1 MNTLSFFNPRFTSD
15 LFDVI
20 DRNFNDYGYGENG
33 KSAMPR
39 VDVSEKKDSYV
50 LEMELPGYTENDVE
64 LDLKDR
70 VLTISSKLKDA
81 KKAEKEEKKE
91 AAESVYLI
99 KERRNTTFSRSFTM
113 PEDIDHEK
121 VTASFKNGLLTVVI
135 PRKAE
140 AQTKRIMISVA

>member
-91 AAESVYLI
+91 SAESVYLI
-99 KERRNTTFSRSFTM
+99 KERRNSTFSRSFTM
-113 PEDIDHEK
+113 PEDIDQEK
-121 VTASFKNGLLTVVI
+121 VSAAFKNGLLTVVI

>member
-20 DRNFNDYGYGENG
+20 DRNFNDYGYSENG

-99 KERRNTTFSRSFTM
+99 KERRNSTFSRSFTM
-113 PEDIDHEK
+113 PEDIDQEN
-121 VTASFKNGLLTVVI
+121 VTAAFKNGLLTVVI

>member
-1 MNTLSFFNPRFTSD
+1 
-15 LFDVI
+15 
-20 DRNFNDYGYGENG
+20 
-33 KSAMPR
+33 MPR

-113 PEDIDHEK
+113 PEDIDQEK
-121 VTASFKNGLLTVVI
+121 VTAAFKNGLLTVVI

>member
-20 DRNFNDYGYGENG
+20 DRNFSDYSYGENG

-39 VDVSEKKDSYV
+39 VDVCEKKDSYV

-70 VLTISSKLKDA
+70 VLTIASKMKDA

-91 AAESVYLI
+91 AAENVYLV
-99 KERRNTTFSRSFTM
+99 KERRNTNFTRSFTM
-113 PEDIDHEK
+113 PEDIDQEK
-121 VTASFKNGLLTVVI
+121 VTAAFKNGLLTIVI

-140 AQTKRIMISVA
+140 TQSKRIMISVA

>member
-81 KKAEKEEKKE
+81 KKAEKEDKKE

-99 KERRNTTFSRSFTM
+99 KERRNSTFSRSFTM
-113 PEDIDHEK
+113 PEDIDQEK
-121 VTASFKNGLLTVVI
+121 VTAAFKNGLLTVVI

>member
-113 PEDIDHEK
+113 PEDIDQEN
-121 VTASFKNGLLTVVI
+121 VSAAFKNGLLTVII

>member
-64 LDLKDR
+64 LDLKNR

-113 PEDIDHEK
+113 PEDIDQEN
-121 VTASFKNGLLTVVI
+121 VTAAFKNGLLTVII

>member
-99 KERRNTTFSRSFTM
+99 KERRNSTFSRSFTM
-113 PEDIDHEK
+113 PEDIDQEN
-121 VTASFKNGLLTVVI
+121 VSAAFKNGLLTVVI